1 VRLFVR
7 HQAGGRGR
15 AGAGR
20 AAASAFRPSTRRACA
35 CTRERESVNQ
45 SRISQPVEN
54 QSTCRARGASR
65 AATPGETAA
74 CVGAARRGAARGRG
88 AAAAGGGGMLLG
100 CDLGAEGAAAVLV
113 AEGAGGVHALA
124 EPLVV
129 ELDAPGPVGV
139 VARVPAGLRAR
150 GSQARAAARRRGA
163 GARGRRAGPAGEGEG
178 GGGGPGGR
186 SERPRSRSAAGRR

>member
-1 VRLFVR
+1 
-7 HQAGGRGR
+7 
-15 AGAGR
+15 
-20 AAASAFRPSTRRACA
+20 
-35 CTRERESVNQ
+35 
-45 SRISQPVEN
+45 
-54 QSTCRARGASR
+54 
-65 AATPGETAA
+65 
-74 CVGAARRGAARGRG
+74 
-88 AAAAGGGGMLLG
+88 MLLG